1 VFPVTLFHALSALLS
16 FVTGAQLLA
25 HSELSPTGILAFA
38 AIVLAGLAVALL
50 AHGARNA
57 STVTARP
64 LSGRAC
70 ALREKSR
77 GAVYQRLLNPD
88 AAGRTRPRAP
98 SAAPAAA

>member
-1 VFPVTLFHALSALLS
+1 MFPVIPFHALSALLS

-25 HSELSPTGILAFA
+25 HSELTPAGMLAFA
-38 AIVLAGLAVALL
+38 AIILAGLAVAFL
-50 AHGARNA
+50 AYGARIA
-57 STVTARP
+57 AAVTARP

-77 GAVYQRLLNPD
+77 GAVFQRLLNPD

>member
-25 HSELSPTGILAFA
+25 HSELTPTGMLACA
-38 AIVLAGLAVALL
+38 AIVLAGLAVAFL
-50 AHGARNA
+50 AHGARIGA
-57 STVTARP
+57 AVTARP
-64 LSGRAC
+64 LSGRAS

-77 GAVYQRLLNPD
+77 GAVFQRLLNPD

>member
-1 VFPVTLFHALSALLS
+1 MLHALAALLP
-16 FVTGAQLLA
+16 FVTGSQLLA
-25 HSELSPTGILAFA
+25 HSELSPTGMLTFA
-38 AIVLAGLAVALL
+38 AVVLAGLALALL
-50 AHGARNA
+50 AHGARIA
-57 STVTARP
+57 ATVTARP

-77 GAVYQRLLNPD
+77 GAVFQRLLNPD